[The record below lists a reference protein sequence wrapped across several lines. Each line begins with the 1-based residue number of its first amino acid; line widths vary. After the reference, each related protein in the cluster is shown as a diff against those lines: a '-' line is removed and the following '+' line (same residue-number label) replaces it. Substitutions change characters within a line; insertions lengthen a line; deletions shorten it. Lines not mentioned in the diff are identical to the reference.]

1 MSEWTVNTSS
11 IQVERVGW
19 KPDLGITWTLQ
30 KGGCVKVG
38 VLFVLFCSLPF
49 LNCTHDA
56 SVYLSFVSR
65 RIYMS
70 WTVVFLDVGSCTHR

>member
-1 MSEWTVNTSS
+1 MSEWAVITCS
-11 IQVERVGW
+11 IQAERVGW

-38 VLFVLFCSLPF
+38 VVECNYILPFCSLPF

-56 SVYLSFVSR
+56 LGTLYISQL
-65 RIYMS
+65 
-70 WTVVFLDVGSCTHR
+70 